1 MIDYHQNYQMLNAR
15 RSRGRILPP
24 TPNKPSILQIPDTI
38 LNYTDLNTS
47 QVNDENIE
55 IISLS

>member
-1 MIDYHQNYQMLNAR
+1 MLNAR

-47 QVNDENIE
+47 QVIDENIE